1 MRRRRPAHR
10 RSAHSLL
17 RWEALGHAVTGLEP
31 LEQRQL
37 LAADLAITLTD
48 DLVAGVERQYYTPG
62 SQVVYTLKVT
72 NTGTSAATG
81 AKLTTMLAP
90 AITQATWTA
99 AYSGTGTQGDLTYD
113 DAGTPRPVPNV
124 RAGMGNLDMDLTV
137 AANGG
142 TATFTIIATVR
153 PAATGTLVSS
163 AQVVLGDVTRSA
175 TDTNLFLPQS
185 AVVTSDAGWASD
197 SLVRLVDPATG
208 ATRTQALAFEPG
220 LKTGVNAALGD
231 LDGDGRAEIIC
242 TPGRGQLGEVVV
254 FRQNVDGSGDV
265 RLVRDTSF
273 GSLVP
278 FAGWRR
284 GLEVVAGD
292 FDGDGADEVAVAQ
305 TGRNVINILRQG
317 LQGLVVDRTFTA
329 PEADSPAGVSLAAGD
344 FGTFD
349 DGVETTGVGP
359 DGRAE
364 LVVASRG
371 GVAATVTVVDLSS
384 AEPAVVDTIEPFGG
398 RFVGGV
404 SVTVARID
412 RDSIPDIVIAQGRG
426 GASQVEVYDGQKQTV
441 ARQLAGFTAFADL
454 GRSAAVRMA
463 AVDTDGN
470 GRAGR
475 IIAAPVG
482 GGTTALRSFAV
493 NTAEGTGAITVTQS
507 GVALG
512 TGSRLRVAAAAPRN
526 TPSLVTTDSGLQFID
541 LELGTGA
548 VLGNKRVRVDYT
560 GTYNPTSGSLAPR
573 VFDSSKAAKGGNT
586 PGPFQF
592 TIGSGSVI
600 DGWDEGVAGMRV
612 GGIRQLIVPNDLA
625 YKDARQGQNGY
636 ELRNFTLTFEIN
648 VVSSP

>member
-31 LEQRQL
+31 LEQRQM
-37 LAADLAITLTD
+37 LAADLAITLSD
-48 DLVAGVERQYYTPG
+48 NIVAGVERQYYTPG
-62 SQVVYTLKVT
+62 SQVVYTLTVT
-72 NTGTSAATG
+72 NNGDTAATG
-81 AKLTTMLAP
+81 AKLTTTLAP
-90 AITQATWTA
+90 AISQATWTA
-99 AYSGTGTQGDLTYD
+99 AYEGPGTQGNLTYD
-113 DAGTPRPVPNV
+113 DAGTPRPVANV

-137 AANGG
+137 AAGRS
-142 TATFTIIATVR
+142 ATFTIIATVGGS
-153 PAATGTLVSS
+153 ATGNLVSK
-163 AQVVLGDVTRSA
+163 AEVTLGGVTKSA
-175 TDTNLFLPQS
+175 TDTDTFVPQS

-208 ATRTQALAFEPG
+208 ATRAEAFAFEPG
-220 LKTGVNAALGD
+220 LKTGVNAAMGD

-242 TPGRGQLGEVVV
+242 TPGRGRLGEVVV
-254 FRQNVDGSGDV
+254 FRQDMNDSGDV
-265 RLVRDTSF
+265 RLVRDPSF
-273 GSLVP
+273 GSPVP

-292 FDGDGADEVAVAQ
+292 FDGDGTDNVAVAQ
-305 TGRNVINILRQG
+305 TGRNVISILRQG
-317 LQGLVVDRTFTA
+317 LQGLVVDRTFTV

-359 DGRAE
+359 DGRVE

-371 GVAATVTVVDLSS
+371 GVAASVAVVDLSS

-404 SVTVARID
+404 SVTVARIS
-412 RDSIPDIVIAQGRG
+412 RDTIPDLVIAQGRG
-426 GASQVEVYDGQKQTV
+426 GASQVEVYDGQKQTA
-441 ARQLAGFTAFADL
+441 ARRLAGFTAFADL
-454 GRSAAVRMA
+454 GRSGAVRMA

-475 IIAAPVG
+475 IIAAPAGV
-482 GGTTALRSFAV
+482 GTTALRSFAV
-493 NTAEGTGAITVTQS
+493 NTAEGTGAIALTQS

-548 VLGNKRVRVDYT
+548 VIGNKGVRVDYT

-573 VFDSSKAAKGGNT
+573 VFDSSKAAKGVRT

-612 GGIRQLIVPNDLA
+612 GGIRQLIVPAELA
-625 YKDARQGQNGY
+625 YSSGNLAGK
-636 ELRNFTLTFEIN
+636 TLAFEVQVI
-648 VVSSP
+648 SSP